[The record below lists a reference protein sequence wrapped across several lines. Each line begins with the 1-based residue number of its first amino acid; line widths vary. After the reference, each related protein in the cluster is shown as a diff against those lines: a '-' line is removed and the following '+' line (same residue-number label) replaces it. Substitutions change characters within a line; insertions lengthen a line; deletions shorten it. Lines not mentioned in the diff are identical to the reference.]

1 MAVPDIL
8 LCFFPDCGKYQ
19 RFYHL
24 SPSVS
29 ISVCFLVCDA
39 VPVLVS
45 VFAPVSTTALKCVL
59 TPVPVPI
66 LGSSSSLHPCSRS
79 SPRPVPSPVPV
90 PITVQAPF
98 TAPDTVHSFPPFELD
113 YLLDKTRVYR
123 YRTLRTEP
131 VECPQAPLPV
141 CRGNATRKKND
152 PVVNQKRIAA
162 KDVLLATPPPGAGT
176 RWSAGVYLGP
186 VHYLI
191 NGEILDESMH
201 VRANLTMRRHNDRKE
216 VIDS

>member
-39 VPVLVS
+39 APVLVS

-79 SPRPVPSPVPV
+79 SPRPVPSPVPA

-113 YLLDKTRVYR
+113 YLLDKTRVYI
-123 YRTLRTEP
+123 YRTLRMEP
-131 VECPQAPLPV
+131 VECPQAPLHV
-141 CRGNATRKKND
+141 CRGNATCKKKRSCRKSKENRRQRRATCD
-152 PVVNQKRIAA
+152 PSARCW
-162 KDVLLATPPPGAGT
+162 DSLEC
-176 RWSAGVYLGP
+176 WSISRTCALP
-186 VHYLI
+186 
-191 NGEILDESMH
+191 D
-201 VRANLTMRRHNDRKE
+201 
-216 VIDS
+216 